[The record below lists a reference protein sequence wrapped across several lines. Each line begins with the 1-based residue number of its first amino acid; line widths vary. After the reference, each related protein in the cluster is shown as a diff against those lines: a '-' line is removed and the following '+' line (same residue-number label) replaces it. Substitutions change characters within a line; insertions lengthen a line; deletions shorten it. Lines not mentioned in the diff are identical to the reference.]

1 MSRKSRPAGCGKQ
14 KLGTTSCS
22 FRPSLTVFPL
32 STHLQHVYNYAQTRA
47 EGDTALD
54 LAVDMMQVWCARLG
68 EVACCGGSPHH
79 HPCSLSSTQTFA
91 ESAGSLSRIGI
102 TFLTSF
108 RRSLLTLQVKLRL
121 REKSEPGS
129 LPDYAQVLAPLD
141 VHTKVCMGSMG

>member
-1 MSRKSRPAGCGKQ
+1 M
-14 KLGTTSCS
+14 
-22 FRPSLTVFPL
+22 FPL
-32 STHLQHVYNYAQTRA
+32 STHVQHVYKYAQTRA

-54 LAVDMMQVWCARLG
+54 LAVDMMQVWCARLQLLTHTQ
-68 EVACCGGSPHH
+68 SHTTPHHH

-141 VHTKVCMGSMG
+141 VHAKVCMGSVG